1 MFSCKWILLSPLKR
15 VGVITYFIKGILI
28 LPKNFFFTWRGN
40 IHIIFTSSIQWNHHH
55 SSPTINQYKQPLDKL
70 IIKNRRRYIWVKL
83 FIQHLPQKTDC
94 VVVVM
99 QHVNA
104 QVAVCIILYI
114 WQRCCY
120 HHKVFGWL
128 TFINDLCIHNWHFF
142 SQYNGRD
149 KYTLSSRWHLV

>member
-1 MFSCKWILLSPLKR
+1 MQHCRMCFHANEFYSHHWKGSALLHILSKESLSLSY
-15 VGVITYFIKGILI
+15 V
-28 LPKNFFFTWRGN
+28 FFFTWRGN

-94 VVVVM
+94 YVVVM

-104 QVAVCIILYI
+104 QVACMYDKGVAIITKCL
-114 WQRCCY
+114 
-120 HHKVFGWL
+120 VGL
-128 TFINDLCIHNWHFF
+128 
-142 SQYNGRD
+142 
-149 KYTLSSRWHLV
+149 HL